1 MHVTMLAMTKTIT
14 AISTKGYVIV
24 CQDMPK
30 TQMVTADVL
39 KVSAVQYFCNFCRR
53 EQIIKGTK
61 LLHLSFF
68 VNNGEEAPTFH
79 VTTHKYTHNLFIYST
94 F

>member
-1 MHVTMLAMTKTIT
+1 MIDQEKLMHVTMRAMTKTIT

-39 KVSAVQYFCNFCRR
+39 KVNRS
-53 EQIIKGTK
+53 
-61 LLHLSFF
+61 
-68 VNNGEEAPTFH
+68 
-79 VTTHKYTHNLFIYST
+79 
-94 F
+94 

>member
-1 MHVTMLAMTKTIT
+1 MIDQEKLMHVTMRAMTKTIT

-39 KVSAVQYFCNFCRR
+39 KVSVVKILFA
-53 EQIIKGTK
+53 KTDHK
-61 LLHLSFF
+61 SPLL
-68 VNNGEEAPTFH
+68 
-79 VTTHKYTHNLFIYST
+79 LFYHS
-94 F
+94 